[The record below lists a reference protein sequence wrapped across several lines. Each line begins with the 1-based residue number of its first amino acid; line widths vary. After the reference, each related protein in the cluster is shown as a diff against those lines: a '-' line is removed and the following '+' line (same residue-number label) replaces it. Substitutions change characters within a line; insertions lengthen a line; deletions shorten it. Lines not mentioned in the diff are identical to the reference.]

1 LHALDHLVR
10 HISYFALREVAAGP
24 AGADTA
30 GMDTASVHPGWVR
43 RALVALGVLVLLTAA
58 GLLSPRVESG
68 RAEGEQPEIV
78 PGELVVTFTPNAT
91 DRHEEKAVARTGGE
105 VEQRIESIDGV
116 VISVEPDQTDI
127 TLKRLSRER
136 FVQHV
141 EPNFV
146 VRAARLPNDRSFG
159 EQWGLRNLGEFGGK
173 VGADISASSAWDVA
187 IGGPAPVAVVD
198 TGVSFKHV
206 DLSGNAWVNPGDPPN
221 GLDDDGDGFKDDVH
235 GADFLQGD
243 SDPDDDGGHGTH
255 VAGIIGAQGNNSV
268 GIAGV
273 NWESQVMGL
282 KFLDENG
289 EGNTADAANAIDF
302 AVDHGARV
310 INASWGG
317 PAFSHALYSAIR
329 RAHEHGVLVVA
340 AAGNDGLNSDSSPD
354 YPAAFDLPNVISVA
368 ATDRSDRLLDFSNY
382 GAKSVDLA
390 APGDDVYST
399 VPPSSDPSGYA
410 AFSGTSMAA
419 PFVAG
424 AAALYLS
431 KFPEA
436 TVDQVR
442 AALLGAVDPLPSLAG
457 KTVTGGRINLA
468 KALGAASPSTRPQRD
483 TTPPSTFA
491 LIRPRNRLET
501 RKRGLRFAWQRS
513 RDASG
518 IRLYRLYVNGKRVRT
533 LRDKDGPGG
542 RDPKPRTRFRLRGG
556 KHRWFVR
563 AYDYA
568 GNRRTSRA
576 FKRTRGSRKSS
587 VLYVQK
593 RKSGKRHSR

>member
-1 LHALDHLVR
+1 
-10 HISYFALREVAAGP
+10 
-24 AGADTA
+24 
-30 GMDTASVHPGWVR
+30 MDTASVHRERAR
-43 RALVALGVLVLLTAA
+43 RALISLAVLALLTVAA
-58 GLLSPRVESG
+58 LISPRVETG
-68 RAEGEQPEIV
+68 RATDQLAETV

-91 DRHEEKAVARTGGE
+91 EYNEDKAVTRVGGE

-116 VISVEPDQTDI
+116 VISIDPDRTE
-127 TLKRLSRER
+127 TALRKLSHER
-136 FVQHV
+136 FVEHV
-141 EPNFV
+141 ELNYV
-146 VRAARLPNDRSFG
+146 VRAARLPNDRSFA
-159 EQWGLRNLGEFGGK
+159 EQWGLRNLGHFDGK
-173 VGADISASSAWDVA
+173 VGADVGATLAWDVTV
-187 IGGPAPVAVVD
+187 GGPVPVAVVD
-198 TGVSFKHV
+198 TGVAFKHA
-206 DLSGNAWVNPGDPPN
+206 DLAPNAWANPGEPRN
-221 GLDDDGDGFKDDVH
+221 GVDDDADGFKDDVN
-235 GADFLQGD
+235 GADFLSGD

-255 VAGIIGAQGNNSV
+255 VAGIIGAQGNNSI
-268 GIAGV
+268 GITGV
-273 NWESQVMGL
+273 NWESAVMGL
-282 KFLDENG
+282 KFLDGNG
-289 EGNTADAANAIDF
+289 EGNTADAASAIDY

-329 RAHEHGVLVVA
+329 RANDHGVLVVA
-340 AAGNDGLNSDSSPD
+340 AAGNDGVNADSSPD

-368 ATDRSDRLLDFSNY
+368 ATDRADRLLDFSNY
-382 GAKSVDLA
+382 GAKSVDLG

-399 VPPSSDPSGYA
+399 VPTVTDPSGYA

-419 PFVAG
+419 PFVSG

-436 TVDQVR
+436 SVGQVR
-442 AALLGAVDPLPSLAG
+442 AALLSTVDRLPTLAG
-457 KTVTGGRINLA
+457 KTVSGGRLNVA
-468 KALGAASPSTRPQRD
+468 KALGAASPSTRPVRD
-483 TTPPSTFA
+483 TTPPSTFS

-533 LRDKDGPGG
+533 VRDKDGPGG
-542 RDPKPRTRFRLRGG
+542 RDPNPRTRFRLGGG

-576 FKRTRGSRKSS
+576 FKRSTGSRKSS

-593 RKSGKRHSR
+593 RKR

>member
-1 LHALDHLVR
+1 
-10 HISYFALREVAAGP
+10 
-24 AGADTA
+24 
-30 GMDTASVHPGWVR
+30 MDTASVHRERAR
-43 RALVALGVLVLLTAA
+43 RALISLAVLGLLTVAA
-58 GLLSPRVESG
+58 LISPRVESG
-68 RAEGEQPEIV
+68 IAVDQQAEIV

-91 DRHEEKAVARTGGE
+91 EYNEEKAVARTGGE

-116 VISVEPDQTDI
+116 VISVDPDRTDLI
-127 TLKRLSRER
+127 VRKLAHER
-136 FVQHV
+136 FVESV
-141 EPNFV
+141 ERNYV
-146 VRAARLPNDRSFG
+146 VRAARQPNDRGFA
-159 EQWGLRNLGEFGGK
+159 EQWGLRNLGHFDGK
-173 VGADISASSAWDVA
+173 VGADIGATLAWDVTV
-187 IGGPAPVAVVD
+187 GTGVPVAVVD
-198 TGVSFKHV
+198 TGVTFKHA
-206 DLSGNAWVNPGDPPN
+206 DLAPNAWVNPGEPRN
-221 GLDDDGDGFKDDVH
+221 GVDDDDSGFKDDVN
-235 GADFLQGD
+235 GADFLSGD

-255 VAGIIGAQGNNSV
+255 VAGIIGAQGNNST
-268 GIAGV
+268 GITGV
-273 NWESQVMGL
+273 NWESAVMGL
-282 KFLDENG
+282 KFLDGNG
-289 EGNTADAANAIDF
+289 EGNTADAASAIDY

-329 RAHEHGVLVVA
+329 RANEHGVLVVA
-340 AAGNDGLNSDSSPD
+340 AAGNDGVNADSSPD

-382 GAKSVDLA
+382 GAKSVDLG

-399 VPPSSDPSGYA
+399 VPAVTDPSGYA

-419 PFVAG
+419 PFVSG

-431 KFPEA
+431 KFPQA
-436 TVDQVR
+436 SVDQVR
-442 AALLGAVDPLPSLAG
+442 AALLSTVDRLPTLAG
-457 KTVTGGRINLA
+457 KTASGGRLNVA
-468 KALGAASPSTRPQRD
+468 KALGAASPSTRPVRD
-483 TTPPSTFA
+483 TTPPSTFS

-533 LRDKDGPGG
+533 VRDKDGPGG
-542 RDPKPRTRFRLRGG
+542 RDPNPRTRFRLGGG

-576 FKRTRGSRKSS
+576 FKRSTGSRKSS

-593 RKSGKRHSR
+593 RKR